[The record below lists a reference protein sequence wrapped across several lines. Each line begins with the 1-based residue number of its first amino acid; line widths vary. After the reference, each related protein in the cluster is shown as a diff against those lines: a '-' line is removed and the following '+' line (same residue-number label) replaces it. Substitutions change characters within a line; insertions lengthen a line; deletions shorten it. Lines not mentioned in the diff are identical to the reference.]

1 MILELQDRRMK
12 GTDRLQ
18 DNDFFFKREMASLA
32 TGDLLKTRGTSFK
45 SRACDFVLFKI
56 NLSIEF

>member
-1 MILELQDRRMK
+1 MK